1 VANFDTGATYAAFVD
16 KRRNNRTVGVLNG
29 TQTVANQFQ
38 INGPNTGF
46 NPVASVEIGQVV
58 DVVSPTGTVRGSGRT
73 ITAISGTNPLTV
85 TYSGADI
92 TTDANGDL
100 VVLSQAAETLGA
112 PADYDSNLALETRL
126 VAANSGYWSAAHPL
140 TGTTRVLSASSNDL
154 LYAKRLLDSP
164 GSI

>member
-1 VANFDTGATYAAFVD
+1 MANFDTNANYAGFVD

-46 NPVASVEIGQVV
+46 NPVASVEVGQVV

-73 ITAISGTNPLTV
+73 ITVISGTTTLTV

-100 VVLSQAAETLGA
+100 VVLSQGAEMLGA

-126 VAANSGYWSAAHPL
+126 VAANGAYWSANHPL
-140 TGTTRVLSASSNDL
+140 TGTTRVLTSSSNDL
-154 LYAKRLLDSP
+154 IYAKRLQDSP